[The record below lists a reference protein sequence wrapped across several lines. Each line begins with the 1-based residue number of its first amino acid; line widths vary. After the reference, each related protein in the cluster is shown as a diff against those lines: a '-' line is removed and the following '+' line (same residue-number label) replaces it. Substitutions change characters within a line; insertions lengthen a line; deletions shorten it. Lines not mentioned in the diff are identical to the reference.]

1 MRETEFER
9 REGLA
14 RMIYA
19 AEVFLRTLNMWH
31 GKWYQLRSVGPVLR
45 DEQQITHGELR
56 AALDY
61 LQERRY
67 IDARRTKDRVI
78 VQIADYA
85 LEDLECKFLP
95 DGTALLAGQGQ
106 DPLIDP

>member
-1 MRETEFER
+1 MVDIFHYPFPLYRLFFCPANR
-9 REGLA
+9 VWG
-14 RMIYA
+14 
-19 AEVFLRTLNMWH
+19 H
-31 GKWYQLRSVGPVLR
+31 
-45 DEQQITHGELR
+45 

-85 LEDLECKFLP
+85 LEDLECKLLP

>member
-9 REGLA
+9 KEGLA
-14 RMIYA
+14 RTAYA
-19 AEVFLRTLNMWH
+19 AEVFLRTLNMWC

-45 DEQQITHGELR
+45 DERQISRGELR

-67 IDARRTKDRVI
+67 IDARRAKDRVI

-85 LEDLECKFLP
+85 LEELECKLLP
-95 DGTALLAGQGQ
+95 DGTALLAGRTK